1 MQLAFW
7 ILSFIAVFAAVM
19 VILSDRP
26 IVSGLYLLLSFTA
39 IAGIYLT
46 LAAPFIA
53 AMQLVVYAGAIIVL
67 FLFVLMLLNQH
78 REEPSKRNRFVTFVS
93 VVGGILIGVF
103 IYLSFLKSKILLS
116 YTKMSAAGGMKNNV
130 ETIADVMFGKYF
142 VPFELISILLL
153 AAMVAAVFLSKK
165 RV

>member
-26 IVSGLYLLLSFTA
+26 IVSGLFLLLSFTA
-39 IAGIYLT
+39 ISGIYLT

-67 FLFVLMLLNQH
+67 FLFVIMLLNQH
-78 REEPSKRNRFVTFVS
+78 REAPSKRNKFITFVS
-93 VVGGILIGVF
+93 VLGAILIGVL
-103 IYLSFLKSKILLS
+103 IYISLLKSKILLS
-116 YTKMSAAGGMKNNV
+116 YTKMSAVGGMKNNV
-130 ETIADVMFGKYF
+130 ETLSVVMFGKYF
-142 VPFELISILLL
+142 IPFELISILLL